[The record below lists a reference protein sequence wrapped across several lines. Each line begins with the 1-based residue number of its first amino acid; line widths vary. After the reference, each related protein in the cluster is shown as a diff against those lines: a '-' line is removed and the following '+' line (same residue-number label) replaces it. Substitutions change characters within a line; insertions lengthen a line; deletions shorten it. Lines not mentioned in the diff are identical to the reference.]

1 MTCVSTGANSAHFSR
16 SDWHGLWSYLTIMKH
31 PFFAPLSRV
40 MAIVLVVATAMSSN
54 KADLA
59 DREYISEY
67 HALAFAEEGRA
78 GIPATIKLA
87 QALVESSGG
96 RSVLATR
103 ANNHFGIKCKS
114 YWTGKRYFYTDDDRD
129 ADGNLVPSCFRMYES
144 VESSYRDHSDFLATS
159 ERYASLFEID
169 KTDYESWANGLLK
182 CGYATDPGYAKKLIR
197 IIERYGLD
205 KLDEP
210 R

>member
-1 MTCVSTGANSAHFSR
+1 M
-16 SDWHGLWSYLTIMKH
+16 
-31 PFFAPLSRV
+31 
-40 MAIVLVVATAMSSN
+40 VVALAMSYSN
-54 KADLA
+54 PDLA
-59 DREYISEY
+59 DQEYIAEHQS
-67 HALAFAEEGRA
+67 LAIAEEGRT

-129 ADGNLVPSCFRMYES
+129 SDGNLVPSCFRMYES
-144 VESSYRDHSDFLATS
+144 VESSYMDHSEFLTQS
-159 ERYASLFEID
+159 ERYAQLFEID
-169 KTDYESWANGLLK
+169 KSDYKSWAEGLLK
-182 CGYATDPGYAKKLIR
+182 CGYATDPGYARKLVR
-197 IIERYGLD
+197 VIERYGLNALHD
-205 KLDEP
+205 P